1 MPSPSTPPVGQVGN
15 LQRVG
20 NPLCRGPRPSLK
32 SAVFLLTLVPAF
44 AADPALPGRAEI
56 DATMQELSN
65 ITGFPVRH
73 PVIFES
79 ITRDKVNQFLQDR
92 IKEVVKPEELQA
104 EERTLKKFGFV
115 PADFDLKKTTIDLL
129 TEQAAAFY
137 DFHRKK
143 LFIADWVAAEMRNV
157 ALVHELAHAL
167 ADQNY
172 SLEKFT
178 QKGQKDSEKS
188 LARQSVVEGQASWL
202 MSEVMARR
210 MGRTLNNQQL
220 AREVLTSASEPG
232 GGQYPVFDNA
242 PLYLRETLL
251 FPYTQGQQ
259 FQQAVYNQS
268 GKRAFA
274 ELFRRPPVSTQ
285 QILHPDLYFRAIQP
299 VSPRLPHSPKGMRGI
314 IEGSLGELD
323 HSILLRQYTSKEA
336 ADEVSPHWKGASYRL
351 FESKADK
358 RLILFYTSQW
368 SDPEIAKRFF
378 SLYQEVLA
386 HKWKSMQVTSRNDSR
401 VAGRGD
407 DGYFLLTLEG
417 SAVSSQEGWS
427 APVLTGSPR

>member
-1 MPSPSTPPVGQVGN
+1 MPRFKTVAI
-15 LQRVG
+15 LFFT
-20 NPLCRGPRPSLK
+20 
-32 SAVFLLTLVPAF
+32 AVAPAF
-44 AADPALPGRAEI
+44 AAAAPVPGRAEI
-56 DATMQELSN
+56 DTAMQELSS

-73 PVIFES
+73 PVVFES
-79 ITRDKVNQFLQDR
+79 ITRDKVNQFLQER
-92 IKEVVKPEELQA
+92 IKEVVKPAELEA

-115 PADFDLKKTTIDLL
+115 PADFDLKRTTIDLL

-143 LFIADWVAAEMRNV
+143 LFIADWASSEMRNV

-172 SLEKFT
+172 SLDKFT
-178 QKGQKDSEKS
+178 KKGQKDSEKS
-188 LARQSVVEGQASWL
+188 LARQAVVEGQASWL

-210 MGRTLNNQQL
+210 MGRTLSNQQV
-220 AREVLTSASEPG
+220 ARELLTGSSEPS

-251 FPYTQGQQ
+251 FPYTRGQQ
-259 FQQAVYNQS
+259 FQQAVYNRS
-268 GKRAFA
+268 GQAAFA
-274 ELFRRPPVSTQ
+274 GLFRSPPVSTQ
-285 QILHPDLYFRAIQP
+285 QILHPDLYFRGMQP
-299 VSPRLPHSPKGMRGI
+299 VSPKLPRSPKGMRGI
-314 IEGSLGELD
+314 VQGSLGELD

-358 RLILFYTSQW
+358 RAILFYSSEW
-368 SDPEIAKRFF
+368 SGPEIAQRFF

-386 HKWKSMQVTSRNDSR
+386 HKWKSMEVISRSDSR
-401 VAGRGD
+401 VTGRGD
-407 DGYFLLTLEG
+407 DGYFVLTLEG
-417 SAVSSQEGWS
+417 STVSSQEGWS
-427 APVLTGSPR
+427 GPR

>member
-1 MPSPSTPPVGQVGN
+1 MP
-15 LQRVG
+15 R
-20 NPLCRGPRPSLK
+20 SL
-32 SAVFLLTLVPAF
+32 ALFFLALVFLALGPVCGADVAPLPA
-44 AADPALPGRAEI
+44 RAEI
-56 DATMQELSN
+56 DAVMQELSS
-65 ITGFPVRH
+65 ITGFPVRR
-73 PVIFES
+73 PVVFQS
-79 ITRDKVNQFLQDR
+79 ISRDKVNQFLQDR
-92 IKEVVKPEELQA
+92 IREVVKPEEIQA

-143 LFIADWVAAEMRNV
+143 LFIADWAPPEMRNV
-157 ALVHELAHAL
+157 ALIHELAHAL

-178 QKGQKDSEKS
+178 KKGQKDSEKS
-188 LARQSVVEGQASWL
+188 IARQAVVEGQASWL

-210 MGRTLNNQQL
+210 MGRTLNSQQL
-220 AREVLTSASEPG
+220 AREVFANASEPS

-259 FQQAVYNQS
+259 FQQAVYNRS
-268 GKRAFA
+268 GKPAFA

-285 QILHPDLYFRAIQP
+285 QILHPDLYFRGVQP
-299 VSPRLPHSPKGMRGI
+299 VAATLPRSPKGMRGVV
-314 IEGSLGELD
+314 EGSFGELD
-323 HSILLRQYTSKEA
+323 HSILLRQYISKEA
-336 ADEVSPHWKGASYRL
+336 ADEVSPHWKGANYRL

-358 RLILFYTSQW
+358 RSILFYTSRW

-378 SLYQEVLA
+378 ALYQEVLA
-386 HKWKSMQVTSRNDSR
+386 HKWKSMEITSRSDSR
-401 VAGRGD
+401 VAGKGD
-407 DGYFLLTLEG
+407 DGYFLLTLDG
-417 SAVSSQEGWS
+417 SAVTSQEGWS
-427 APVLTGSPR
+427 REFPGAAR